1 MSLVSDY
8 DFSQFGHWDGDSA
21 SYYEEYDHYT
31 PPGPSRQSSQ
41 PRRLPSPLT
50 PLASPSAFV
59 QEFVQ
64 GSSTSGTQYEYTLT
78 DIHGELPSG
87 LPSPISRPTTPR
99 PATPLEYGEEAF
111 SPIFDIRTQVAVRSV
126 PLREPTPELVYPDP
140 PSEPTP
146 SPRPVSAPPRIPSPP
161 PHNQSRA
168 STPPRVPTPDSP
180 IDYERVAEQS
190 PVDSTATDLPSEWE
204 NILPASFFHS
214 PSCVNSPEE
223 HPHLFTAVYSAEGES
238 WRPASVT
245 IREHF
250 SRIPLAPALARAFPV
265 FPSVTPFRIPPPHLY
280 TILPC
285 LIDPTNAASFPPL
298 YICSKAILDLPSTNL
313 PLGSVRYD
321 FREGIR
327 QAFAPLSNILRAGYI
342 DSLFDTHRDRQL
354 RRYYP
359 STSYYNI
366 SESSRIDS
374 WVDPPLVLKS
384 LVNLFEFGETWDTY
398 AFNDFQDD
406 LSAVVDAC
414 NDQLLFWH
422 LSDRTPEQLV
432 LWTKSDYLWF
442 NHIPPRRDYLIQQLQ
457 AGNSVRYLDRFRL
470 SYEEIE
476 IAFHEI
482 RVVDREGPPSL
493 VITEGTELT
502 YSWERATWETTLNNP
517 DHNLVN
523 PRIYH
528 EPPTDPNDPELV
540 ELLTA
545 RRTNPLSLLARLS
558 LPASSPETEETNN
571 SSNDDQDNPHKRFQ
585 ARNSHISS
593 NNSPVILQTPKKN
606 SDTATNPGCKATL
619 PDPPMNADMSMSS
632 PPLMFES
639 NGSSEIPIS
648 FDSSTTPSHTPS
660 NEFYGN
666 EPDVPP
672 KDGHPTSQ
680 DTTSNVLVDRARE
693 PHNETS
699 PSSNPLSHFK
709 MKQDSR
715 LRRKL
720 CLYCGNEGHIRQNCK
735 LKRGILIEDDNVNG
749 NASSLQPE
757 QFQRKFTKVE
767 KDHWLQ
773 DKLCLYCG
781 NKGHTLQ
788 ECKFKRGILVEDD
801 SNKDASSTQS
811 AQTQEIPIEDDN
823 VKVNTSSFRSEQP
836 RGKLTK
842 AERDRRFQEQ
852 LCLYCGNSGHILREC
867 KLKTQSMRARGGH
880 PSHNKDKV
888 QGTFVEETLD
898 QEDTPENLP
907 AQIGAFHFEDCK
919 RLAIN
924 HASVGRSNNEEVRN
938 TVVEERDQED
948 DPADFWASSEA
959 RYREILPY
967 SPDAGPRSL

>member
-1 MSLVSDY
+1 MSGPKPALKLRTDHVPSLQVLSVEPNVPITVVLCHASSSPPPPVFCFPRRASLSSDMSDY

-64 GSSTSGTQYEYTLT
+64 GSSTNGTQYEYTLT

-111 SPIFDIRTQVAVRSV
+111 PPEFDIRTQVAVRSA

-140 PSEPTP
+140 PFEPTP
-146 SPRPVSAPPRIPSPP
+146 SPRPVSAPPRVPSPP
-161 PHNQSRA
+161 PRNQSRA

-190 PVDSTATDLPSEWE
+190 PVDSTTTDLPSEWE
-204 NILPASFFHS
+204 NILPASFFQP

-223 HPHLFTAVYSAEGES
+223 HPHLYTAVYSAEGES

-280 TILPC
+280 TIFPR
-285 LIDPTNAASFPPL
+285 LIDPANANDFPPL
-298 YICSKAILDLPSTNL
+298 YICSKAILDSPSANL

-321 FREGIR
+321 FREGLR

-342 DSLFDTHRDRQL
+342 DSLVTLEVQDFLDGRVVTTYGHLRFTFDGQFDTHRDRQL

-359 STSYYNI
+359 STSYYDI

-476 IAFHEI
+476 ITFYEI

-502 YSWERATWETTLNNP
+502 YSWERATWETALNNP

-528 EPPTDPNDPELV
+528 EPPSDPNDPELV

-558 LPASSPETEETNN
+558 LPASSLETEETNN
-571 SSNDDQDNPHKRFQ
+571 SSN
-585 ARNSHISS
+585 S
-593 NNSPVILQTPKKN
+593 
-606 SDTATNPGCKATL
+606 GWG
-619 PDPPMNADMSMSS
+619 
-632 PPLMFES
+632 E
-639 NGSSEIPIS
+639 
-648 FDSSTTPSHTPS
+648 
-660 NEFYGN
+660 
-666 EPDVPP
+666 EP
-672 KDGHPTSQ
+672 
-680 DTTSNVLVDRARE
+680 NVG
-693 PHNETS
+693 P
-699 PSSNPLSHFK
+699 
-709 MKQDSR
+709 
-715 LRRKL
+715 
-720 CLYCGNEGHIRQNCK
+720 CWC
-735 LKRGILIEDDNVNG
+735 
-749 NASSLQPE
+749 
-757 QFQRKFTKVE
+757 
-767 KDHWLQ
+767 
-773 DKLCLYCG
+773 
-781 NKGHTLQ
+781 
-788 ECKFKRGILVEDD
+788 
-801 SNKDASSTQS
+801 
-811 AQTQEIPIEDDN
+811 TQEVCI
-823 VKVNTSSFRSEQP
+823 
-836 RGKLTK
+836 
-842 AERDRRFQEQ
+842 
-852 LCLYCGNSGHILREC
+852 CGYR
-867 KLKTQSMRARGGH
+867 
-880 PSHNKDKV
+880 P
-888 QGTFVEETLD
+888 
-898 QEDTPENLP
+898 DTPPTPDGVVLWSPGVNYLP
-907 AQIGAFHFEDCK
+907 FRE
-919 RLAIN
+919 
-924 HASVGRSNNEEVRN
+924 SVAE
-938 TVVEERDQED
+938 
-948 DPADFWASSEA
+948 
-959 RYREILPY
+959 L
-967 SPDAGPRSL
+967 

>member
-1 MSLVSDY
+1 MTLCRGAFGLSEPTWYIRLPPVSKDKGQYSMPRGGQGQAVSSGFKPASAKVLGAYKSYDLPGELTGMARRGATPGGLVAIGVSPASTALALRSHTHSRQPKRATPFEAPAALFRPHVVPISEVISLWDPSAIRRSDSSTGKVNRRAQMERQKDIIHSGIAPRHTFKFKLNLNVTANLKGFAEHPARAVVWLWVFLSAGCLSNVPLRSKAQY
-8 DFSQFGHWDGDSA
+8 SAAPVGGPKPALKLRTDHVPSCPVLRLEFSTTPGLPLPPSCLYCRVTFGHWDGDSA

-50 PLASPSAFV
+50 PLASPSTFV

-64 GSSTSGTQYEYTLT
+64 GSSTSGTQYEYTLA
-78 DIHGELPSG
+78 DIHGEPPSG
-87 LPSPISRPTTPR
+87 LPSPISRP
-99 PATPLEYGEEAF
+99 ATPLEYEGEAF
-111 SPIFDIRTQVAVRSV
+111 PPLFDIRTQVAVRSV

-146 SPRPVSAPPRIPSPP
+146 SPRPVSAPPRVPSPLA
-161 PHNQSRA
+161 RA

-190 PVDSTATDLPSEWE
+190 PIDSTTTDLPSEWE
-204 NILPASFFHS
+204 NILPASFFQP
-214 PSCVNSPEE
+214 PSCINSPEE
-223 HPHLFTAVYSAEGES
+223 HPHLYTAVYSAEGES

-245 IREHF
+245 VREHF

-280 TILPC
+280 TIFPRL
-285 LIDPTNAASFPPL
+285 TNPANANDFPPL
-298 YICSKAILDLPSTNL
+298 YICSKAILDSPSANL

-321 FREGIR
+321 FREGLR

-342 DSLFDTHRDRQL
+342 DSLVTLEVQDFLDGLFSLPCPLNRVIQNNATMPPPHPGTFPLTEAQHVARARAQFDTHRDRQL

-359 STSYYNI
+359 STSYYDI

-422 LSDRTPEQLV
+422 LSDRTPEQLI

-476 IAFHEI
+476 ITFYEI

-571 SSNDDQDNPHKRFQ
+571 SSN
-585 ARNSHISS
+585 S
-593 NNSPVILQTPKKN
+593 
-606 SDTATNPGCKATL
+606 GWG
-619 PDPPMNADMSMSS
+619 
-632 PPLMFES
+632 E
-639 NGSSEIPIS
+639 
-648 FDSSTTPSHTPS
+648 
-660 NEFYGN
+660 
-666 EPDVPP
+666 EP
-672 KDGHPTSQ
+672 
-680 DTTSNVLVDRARE
+680 NVG
-693 PHNETS
+693 P
-699 PSSNPLSHFK
+699 
-709 MKQDSR
+709 
-715 LRRKL
+715 
-720 CLYCGNEGHIRQNCK
+720 CWC
-735 LKRGILIEDDNVNG
+735 
-749 NASSLQPE
+749 
-757 QFQRKFTKVE
+757 
-767 KDHWLQ
+767 
-773 DKLCLYCG
+773 
-781 NKGHTLQ
+781 
-788 ECKFKRGILVEDD
+788 
-801 SNKDASSTQS
+801 
-811 AQTQEIPIEDDN
+811 TQETRDSPY
-823 VKVNTSSFRSEQP
+823 TRRRS
-836 RGKLTK
+836 
-842 AERDRRFQEQ
+842 
-852 LCLYCGNSGHILREC
+852 
-867 KLKTQSMRARGGH
+867 
-880 PSHNKDKV
+880 
-888 QGTFVEETLD
+888 
-898 QEDTPENLP
+898 
-907 AQIGAFHFEDCK
+907 
-919 RLAIN
+919 
-924 HASVGRSNNEEVRN
+924 
-938 TVVEERDQED
+938 TVV
-948 DPADFWASSEA
+948 PWS
-959 RYREILPY
+959 
-967 SPDAGPRSL
+967 

>member
-50 PLASPSAFV
+50 PLVSPSAFV

-64 GSSTSGTQYEYTLT
+64 GSSTNGTQYEYTLT

-87 LPSPISRPTTPR
+87 LPSPISRPSTPR
-99 PATPLEYGEEAF
+99 PATPLEYGEEA
-111 SPIFDIRTQVAVRSV
+111 STPIFDIRTQVAVRSA
-126 PLREPTPELVYPDP
+126 PLRESTPELVYPDP

-146 SPRPVSAPPRIPSPP
+146 SPRPVSAPPRVPSPP
-161 PHNQSRA
+161 RAPSRA

-204 NILPASFFHS
+204 NILPASFFQP

-223 HPHLFTAVYSAEGES
+223 HPHLYTAVYSAEGES

-245 IREHF
+245 VREHF
-250 SRIPLAPALARAFPV
+250 FRIPLAPALARAFPV

-280 TILPC
+280 TIFPR
-285 LIDPTNAASFPPL
+285 LIDPANANDFPPL
-298 YICSKAILDLPSTNL
+298 YICSKAILDSPSANL
-313 PLGSVRYD
+313 PLGS
-321 FREGIR
+321 
-327 QAFAPLSNILRAGYI
+327 
-342 DSLFDTHRDRQL
+342 FDTHRARQV
-354 RRYYP
+354 RRNYP
-359 STSYYNI
+359 STSYYDI

-374 WVDPPLVLKS
+374 WVEPPLVLKS
-384 LVNLFEFGETWDTY
+384 LVNLFEFGETWDIY
-398 AFNDFQDD
+398 AFNDFQDN

-422 LSDRTPEQLV
+422 LSDRTPEQLI

-476 IAFHEI
+476 ITFYEI

-523 PRIYH
+523 PRVYH
-528 EPPTDPNDPELV
+528 EPPTDPNDPGLV

-558 LPASSPETEETNN
+558 LPASSLETEETNN
-571 SSNDDQDNPHKRFQ
+571 SSNDGWGEEPNVASYHPNKI
-585 ARNSHISS
+585 ISM
-593 NNSPVILQTPKKN
+593 
-606 SDTATNPGCKATL
+606 D
-619 PDPPMNADMSMSS
+619 ADMSMSS

-639 NGSSEIPIS
+639 DGPSEIPIS
-648 FDSSTTPSHTPS
+648 FDPSATSGHTPS
-660 NEFYGN
+660 NEHYGGD
-666 EPDVPP
+666 PGIHP

-680 DTTSNVLVDRARE
+680 DTTTLDALVNKTR
-693 PHNETS
+693 ETS
-699 PSSNPLSHFK
+699 PSSNPLSCFK

-715 LRRKL
+715 PRRKF

-735 LKRGILIEDDNVNG
+735 LKRGILIEDDNVHSNV
-749 NASSLQPE
+749 SSLQPK

-767 KDHWLQ
+767 RNHRLQ

-781 NKGHTLQ
+781 NKGHILQ
-788 ECKFKRGILVEDD
+788 ECKFKRGILIEDD

-811 AQTQEIPIEDDN
+811 AQSQEIPIEDDN

-852 LCLYCGNSGHILREC
+852 LCLYCGNPGHILREC
-867 KLKTQSMRARGGH
+867 KLKTQSMRARDGH
-880 PSHNKDKV
+880 PSHNKDGV
-888 QGTFVEETLD
+888 QGTFVEETLN
-898 QEDTPENLP
+898 QENTPENLP

-924 HASVGRSNNEEVRN
+924 HASVGRSNNEEVQG
-938 TVVEERDQED
+938 TIVEECDQED
-948 DPADFWASSEA
+948 DPTDFWTSSEVK
-959 RYREILPY
+959 YREILPY
-967 SPDAGPRSL
+967 SPDVGPRSL

>member
-1 MSLVSDY
+1 MSLERSIAQHSAAPMGGPKPALKLRTDHVPSCPVPRLE
-8 DFSQFGHWDGDSA
+8 FSTTPGLLLPPSCLYCRVTFGHWDGDSA

-64 GSSTSGTQYEYTLT
+64 GSSTTGTQYEYTLT

-99 PATPLEYGEEAF
+99 PATPLEYREEA
-111 SPIFDIRTQVAVRSV
+111 SPPIFDIRTQVAVRSV

-161 PHNQSRA
+161 PRNPSRA

-190 PVDSTATDLPSEWE
+190 PVDSTTTDLPSEWE
-204 NILPASFFHS
+204 NILPASFFQP
-214 PSCVNSPEE
+214 PSCINSPEE
-223 HPHLFTAVYSAEGES
+223 HPHLYTAVYSAEGES

-245 IREHF
+245 VREHF

-280 TILPC
+280 TIFPR
-285 LIDPTNAASFPPL
+285 LINPANANDFPPL
-298 YICSKAILDLPSTNL
+298 YICSKAILDSPSANL
-313 PLGSVRYD
+313 PLGSVS
-321 FREGIR
+321 GIKS
-327 QAFAPLSNILRAGYI
+327 FSLPCPLNRVIQNNATMPPPYPGTFPLTETQHVARARAQ
-342 DSLFDTHRDRQL
+342 FDTHRDRQL

-359 STSYYNI
+359 STSYYDI

-398 AFNDFQDD
+398 AFNNFQDD

-422 LSDRTPEQLV
+422 LSDRTPEQLI

-457 AGNSVRYLDRFRL
+457 AGNSVRYLDRFCL

-476 IAFHEI
+476 ITFYEI

-528 EPPTDPNDPELV
+528 EPPTNPNDPELV

-571 SSNDDQDNPHKRFQ
+571 SSN
-585 ARNSHISS
+585 S
-593 NNSPVILQTPKKN
+593 
-606 SDTATNPGCKATL
+606 GWG
-619 PDPPMNADMSMSS
+619 
-632 PPLMFES
+632 E
-639 NGSSEIPIS
+639 
-648 FDSSTTPSHTPS
+648 
-660 NEFYGN
+660 
-666 EPDVPP
+666 EP
-672 KDGHPTSQ
+672 
-680 DTTSNVLVDRARE
+680 NVG
-693 PHNETS
+693 P
-699 PSSNPLSHFK
+699 
-709 MKQDSR
+709 
-715 LRRKL
+715 
-720 CLYCGNEGHIRQNCK
+720 CWC
-735 LKRGILIEDDNVNG
+735 
-749 NASSLQPE
+749 
-757 QFQRKFTKVE
+757 
-767 KDHWLQ
+767 
-773 DKLCLYCG
+773 
-781 NKGHTLQ
+781 
-788 ECKFKRGILVEDD
+788 
-801 SNKDASSTQS
+801 
-811 AQTQEIPIEDDN
+811 TQEVCI
-823 VKVNTSSFRSEQP
+823 
-836 RGKLTK
+836 
-842 AERDRRFQEQ
+842 
-852 LCLYCGNSGHILREC
+852 CGYR
-867 KLKTQSMRARGGH
+867 
-880 PSHNKDKV
+880 P
-888 QGTFVEETLD
+888 
-898 QEDTPENLP
+898 DTPPTPDGIVLWSPGVNYLP
-907 AQIGAFHFEDCK
+907 FRE
-919 RLAIN
+919 
-924 HASVGRSNNEEVRN
+924 SVAE
-938 TVVEERDQED
+938 
-948 DPADFWASSEA
+948 
-959 RYREILPY
+959 L
-967 SPDAGPRSL
+967 

>member
-99 PATPLEYGEEAF
+99 PATPLEYEGEAF
-111 SPIFDIRTQVAVRSV
+111 PSLFDIRTQVAVHSA

-140 PSEPTP
+140 PVP
-146 SPRPVSAPPRIPSPP
+146 SPRPVSAPPP
-161 PHNQSRA
+161 
-168 STPPRVPTPDSP
+168 
-180 IDYERVAEQS
+180 EQS

-204 NILPASFFHS
+204 NILPASFFQ
-214 PSCVNSPEE
+214 PPLCINSPEE
-223 HPHLFTAVYSAEGES
+223 HPHLYTAVYSAEGES
-238 WRPASVT
+238 WRPASIT

-250 SRIPLAPALARAFPV
+250 SRIPLASALARAFPV

-280 TILPC
+280 TIFPR
-285 LIDPTNAASFPPL
+285 LIDPTDVAGFPPL
-298 YICSKAILDLPSTNL
+298 YICSKAILDLPSANL
-313 PLGSVRYD
+313 PLGSVR
-321 FREGIR
+321 
-327 QAFAPLSNILRAGYI
+327 ARAQ
-342 DSLFDTHRDRQL
+342 FDTHRDRQV

-359 STSYYNI
+359 STSYYDI

-422 LSDRTPEQLV
+422 LSDRTPEQLI

-442 NHIPPRRDYLIQQLQ
+442 NHVPPRRDYLIQQLQ

-476 IAFHEI
+476 ITFCEI

-502 YSWERATWETTLNNP
+502 YSWERATWETTLNNL

-523 PRIYH
+523 PRVYH

-571 SSNDDQDNPHKRFQ
+571 SSNSGWGEEPN
-585 ARNSHISS
+585 
-593 NNSPVILQTPKKN
+593 V
-606 SDTATNPGCKATL
+606 ATQRKQ
-619 PDPPMNADMSMSS
+619 PMDADMSMSS
-632 PPLMFES
+632 PPLMFKS
-639 NGSSEIPIS
+639 NGPSEIPIS
-648 FDSSTTPSHTPS
+648 FNSSTTPSHTPS
-660 NEFYGN
+660 NEFYGSK
-666 EPDVPP
+666 PDTNP

-680 DTTSNVLVDRARE
+680 DTTNPDVLVDKARE
-693 PHNETS
+693 PHHETS
-699 PSSNPLSHFK
+699 PSSNPLSRFK
-709 MKQDSR
+709 IKQDSR

-735 LKRGILIEDDNVNG
+735 LKRGILIEDDNVNN
-749 NASSLQPE
+749 NASSLRPE

-767 KDHWLQ
+767 KDHRLQ

-781 NKGHTLQ
+781 NKGHILQ
-788 ECKFKRGILVEDD
+788 ECKFKRGILIEDD

-811 AQTQEIPIEDDN
+811 EQFQEIPIEDDN
-823 VKVNTSSFRSEQP
+823 VKVNTSSFQSEQP

-852 LCLYCGNSGHILREC
+852 LCLYCGNPGHILREC

-880 PSHNKDKV
+880 PSHNKDGV

-938 TVVEERDQED
+938 TVVKKHDQED
-948 DPADFWASSEA
+948 DPTDFWASNEA